1 LKREEKIQ
9 SAPGVTAVSTSNVVK
24 SIGAI
29 LLLLGLLGLPDG
41 AFAAHSVR
49 LDWKASTSVVAKYK
63 VYRILNCSNA
73 PVAKAT
79 VLSPTISWID
89 TQVSSG
95 KTYCYQVTAIDRF
108 GRESGPSNRVRT
120 KIPVP

>member
-1 LKREEKIQ
+1 LKKEEKIQ
-9 SAPGVTAVSTSNVVK
+9 SAPGVTAVSTNSVAK

-29 LLLLGLLGLPDG
+29 LLLLGLLALPGG

-49 LDWKASTSVVAKYK
+49 LNWKASTSVVAKYK
-63 VYRILNCSNA
+63 VYRTLNCSNA

-79 VLSPTISWID
+79 VLSPTISWTD
-89 TQVSSG
+89 TQVFSG

-108 GRESGPSNRVRT
+108 GRESVPSNRIRT
-120 KIPVP
+120 KIPIP